1 MQNREIMEH
10 VGKDGVITESDVEK
24 MSYLNALSALFL
36 HPLSLTLSFFLK
48 KRGWL
53 RPWGWPATP
62 NGVVRPPL
70 LSSSSFFLSFFFF
83 FLKKIKKINILMYKK
98 RCVLKNVTAVNKI
111 GRKDFM
117 IGVDVPMP
125 LFVKKKNLSIL

>member
-48 KRGWL
+48 KGGGLGHGGGQPPPMGWFGH
-53 RPWGWPATP
+53 PCY
-62 NGVVRPPL
+62 L
-70 LSSSSFFLSFFFF
+70 LLLSFFLSFFF
-83 FLKKIKKINILMYKK
+83 LKKN
-98 RCVLKNVTAVNKI
+98 
-111 GRKDFM
+111 
-117 IGVDVPMP
+117 
-125 LFVKKKNLSIL
+125 